1 MVRQGDERS
10 APNPISTQGYVTLAT
25 LSYLSIMDSIRG
37 ELNVCKLC
45 FAQFICTIMH
55 SGHLKN
61 G

>member
-10 APNPISTQGYVTLAT
+10 APNPISKQGYVTLAT

-45 FAQFICTIMH
+45 LSQFICTIMH
-55 SGHLKN
+55 SDHLKN
-61 G
+61 A